1 MFNGLNSFLK
11 IKDLSLDIVLENK
24 ISNKNFVKMEVGMVF
39 EGIDV

>member
-24 ISNKNFVKMEVGMVF
+24 ISNKIFVKMEVGMVF

>member
-24 ISNKNFVKMEVGMVF
+24 ISNKNFVKMEGGMVF